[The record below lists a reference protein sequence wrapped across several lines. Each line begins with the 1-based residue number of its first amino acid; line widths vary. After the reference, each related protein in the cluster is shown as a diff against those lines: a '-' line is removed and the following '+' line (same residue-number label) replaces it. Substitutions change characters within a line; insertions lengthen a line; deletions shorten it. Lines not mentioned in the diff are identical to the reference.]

1 MQANRF
7 IMKKVF
13 KKTWIGVLALATLIV
28 GACCSSKTV
37 EINGEKYTKKELK
50 ARVDQLKAI
59 VEERE
64 MSCVYGSPEIIA
76 EYGRETGRLR
86 QELNTLQQELDN
98 FGKSK

>member
-1 MQANRF
+1 
-7 IMKKVF
+7 MKKVF
-13 KKTWIGVLALATLIV
+13 RKTWIGVLALATLVV

-37 EINGEKYTKKELK
+37 EINGQKMTKKELK
-50 ARVDQLKAI
+50 AKVEKLKAI

-98 FGKSK
+98 FGKNKK